1 MPVRLYRLPLVLLL
15 GLFSANVGLCKPT
28 ASPSAVT
35 SSTLALRQTF
45 LDAEKA
51 LQQGRL
57 SEFKRLKEKCRHY
70 PLYPYLEQA
79 DLSRRIK
86 QVSLAEYQHFVRH
99 YGQSPLTESLQ
110 SQFLQTAAQQKKWQ
124 AFLAAYTPTNNT
136 TLQCQYLEAQLNQG
150 KHQDL
155 ILSKIGG
162 LWLNEQSPPAAC
174 EPVFSQFER
183 SRHRTHALVWKKIKL
198 SIESNQFKTA
208 KRLTRYLKSNEHPLV
223 DLWIWVQK
231 NPQIVSKQSYFQSKH
246 PAVLEILVSGMVA
259 MAKTDPEKAIQ
270 VWKTLSNKQPFK
282 DRHWG
287 TVVREIALSFNRKRH
302 PSAAKWLDHVPET
315 HLDETVR
322 EAKIRVALSKE
333 DWPLVLHQLHRLPE
347 KLKTSEQW
355 QYWQARALEK
365 VGKIKESQ
373 QLFSELAQVRSYY
386 GLLSKQQ
393 LNSNISVY
401 HKKRTLSQPVIQK
414 IARNQAILR
423 VQELNALGRKQKAKS
438 EWLYLTQNISDE
450 EKHGAAVLALRW
462 NMPNFAILALSH
474 AKDNHDL
481 SLRFPIVHKNTIF
494 SSAAKEGIDPAL
506 IFAVTRQESA
516 FMANASSSAGALG
529 LMQLMPSTAK
539 MVAKQKKIKL
549 DHNNTLFNP
558 ETNIRLGS
566 SYLRMMLDTH
576 KHPVLAIAAYNAG
589 PGRIKQWLPRGPL
602 PADNWIEIIP
612 FYETREYVK
621 NVLTY
626 IVIYQQ
632 LLGHKPK
639 LSHHMPMVLGA
650 Q

>member
-1 MPVRLYRLPLVLLL
+1 MPIWPCCCRVIL
-15 GLFSANVGLCKPT
+15 LFSLFSMNVVP
-28 ASPSAVT
+28 AESAPDNPSIP
-35 SSTLALRQTF
+35 SLRQFF
-45 LDAEKA
+45 LNAEKA

-57 SEFKRLKEKCRHY
+57 TEFNRLKKQCRQY
-70 PLYPYLEQA
+70 PLYPYLDYM

-86 QVSLAEYQHFVRH
+86 QISLAEYQQFAHN
-99 YGQSPLTESLQ
+99 YAQSPLVEPLQ
-110 SQFLQTAAQQKKWQ
+110 IQFLQTTAQQKKWQ
-124 AFLAAYTPTNNT
+124 DFLAAYTPTNNT
-136 TLQCQYLEAQLNQG
+136 TLQCQYLEAQLNLGQ
-150 KHQDL
+150 HQDL

-162 LWLNEQSPPAAC
+162 LWLNGESPPAAC
-174 EPVFSQFER
+174 EPLFSYFER
-183 SRHRTHALVWKKIKL
+183 SHHRTHALVWKKIKL
-198 SIESNQFKTA
+198 SIEFNNFKAA
-208 KRLTRYLKSNEHPLV
+208 KRLTRYLKSDEHPLV

-231 NPQIVSKQSYFQSKH
+231 NPAIISKQSYFQSKH
-246 PAVLEILVSGMVA
+246 PAILEILVSGMVSI
-259 MAKTDPEKAIQ
+259 AKTDPEKAIH
-270 VWKTLSNKQPFK
+270 VWKTLSHKQPFK

-287 TVVREIALSFNRKRH
+287 TVVREIALSLNRKRH

-315 HLDETVR
+315 HIDETVR

-333 DWPLVLHQLHRLPE
+333 DWPLVLHQLYRLPE

-393 LNSNISVY
+393 LNSNINVY
-401 HKKRTLSQPVIQK
+401 HKKRVLSQPFIQQV
-414 IARNQAILR
+414 ARNQAILR
-423 VQELNALGRKQKAKS
+423 VQELHALGRKQKAKT
-438 EWLYLTQNISDE
+438 EWLHLTQNISDE

-462 NMPNFAILALSH
+462 NMPNLAILALSH

-494 SSAAKEGIDPAL
+494 SSAAKEGLDPAFIL
-506 IFAVTRQESA
+506 AVTRQESA
-516 FMANASSSAGALG
+516 FMSNAISSAGALG

-539 MVAKQKKIKL
+539 MVAKQQKIKL
-549 DHNNTLFNP
+549 DQANNSLFNP

-566 SYLRMMLDTH
+566 SYLRMMFETH

-589 PGRIKQWLPRGPL
+589 PGRIKQWLPRNPL

-632 LLGHKPK
+632 LLGQVPK
-639 LSHHMPMVLGA
+639 LSHHMPVVLGA
-650 Q
+650 R